1 VELERLTIRPQNAA
15 HEQPKPSPGDD
26 LREPL
31 DLGGHPLAL
40 SREQLRVAR
49 ELPRDLVDELAAHG
63 HHHELASSSSSRAP
77 HVSRRSVASVR
88 FAGTLPRMRA
98 HVCARSATAIW
109 YAFGCWS
116 RLQSLTTTSQIG
128 QSSQPATPSNSSPSS
143 TRSG

>member
-1 VELERLTIRPQNAA
+1 
-15 HEQPKPSPGDD
+15 
-26 LREPL
+26 
-31 DLGGHPLAL
+31 
-40 SREQLRVAR
+40 R
-49 ELPRDLVDELAAHG
+49 ELPRALVDELAAHG
-63 HHHELASSSSSRAP
+63 HHLELSSSSSSRSP

-98 HVCARSATAIW
+98 HVCSRSATAIW

-143 TRSG
+143 TRSGSSGRYQTTHGYALSAGGSTPSPVSATVTNATGRALCSPEQR